1 MTSFSSIRTA
11 GDPSH
16 FVSIATVSVASTGAA
31 VSTDAVWGNLDGAL
45 FGSVRP
51 TPFAWVTARCSRDLK
66 RQRAYPELLM
76 QTGRVAPRAAAQAQG
91 RGFGWSVQRALFGSV
106 RLIRFRLGRSG
117 GLRDLERQCV
127 PRALLMQGRPRAP
140 PAREWAV
147 AVAVLF
153 GEYKAPLYVVAFRT
167 YEGVVLEGEVTV
179 SIETEPSDQ
188 YQTPSVKMTRV
199 NRDREPPR

>member
-1 MTSFSSIRTA
+1 MPF
-11 GDPSH
+11 GH
-16 FVSIATVSVASTGAA
+16 
-31 VSTDAVWGNLDGAL
+31 LGAL
-45 FGSVRP
+45 FGSVRL
-51 TPFAWVTARCSRDLK
+51 TPFAWVAARCSRDLK
-66 RQRAYPELLM
+66 RQRGYPELLM

-167 YEGVVLEGEVTV
+167 YEGVVLEARDCHRVVLDHVQQNHFSSARHT
-179 SIETEPSDQ
+179 THH
-188 YQTPSVKMTRV
+188 TPSSAV
-199 NRDREPPR
+199 